1 MIAMPDLFD
10 RLESRVPQTRE
21 SINFRDLR
29 HILTVAKSRVP
40 ALRAQLKGVDI
51 ATLATRPDL
60 ARIPI
65 VRRGDLAA
73 LQGDNAPFGGTCA
86 TRPGALKQIL
96 IGHSAMVA
104 PEGQAKDWW
113 GAARALYAAGLRK
126 GAVVVNCFSYD
137 WGAHGHI
144 VASGAGALGCPVMPL
159 SGAPIDVKVRSV
171 ARVKARFYCGS
182 ADHLKLL
189 LDYANENAIDVSSVK
204 HALLMGPLS
213 AGLRNEFLLRGVAT
227 TRAFATAELGLV
239 AFESG
244 TPDGFILNEGLIL
257 EIVSPGGASL
267 VEPGET
273 GEMVVTRLNADYP
286 LLRFG
291 TGAISA
297 VLPHASPCG
306 RTNTRIRAP
315 LDHAADSAEFC
326 GMRLHSDHIVEIA
339 RRHPSLGR
347 LRFVVRRAK
356 EQDVLIL
363 RAEHRGDEA
372 SMSESL
378 SETLHKITQMRGT
391 IEFVTPG
398 SLPDDEC
405 VIVDERPLN

>member
-1 MIAMPDLFD
+1 MPDLFD
-10 RLESRVPQTRE
+10 RLETRVPQTRE
-21 SINFRDLR
+21 SILFRDLR

-40 ALRAQLKGVDI
+40 ALRAQLKGFDV
-51 ATLATRPDL
+51 AMLATRADL

-65 VRRGDLAA
+65 VRRRDLEA
-73 LQGDNAPFGGTCA
+73 LQVDAPPFGGTCA
-86 TRPGALKQIL
+86 TRPGAMKQIIVGDGL
-96 IGHSAMVA
+96 MAA

-126 GAVVVNCFSYD
+126 GSVVVNAFSYD
-137 WGAHGHI
+137 WGAQGHI
-144 VASGAGALGCPVMPL
+144 VASGAYALGCPVMPL
-159 SGAPIDVKVRSV
+159 AGAPMSVKVRAI
-171 ARVKARFYCGS
+171 ARIKPRFFSGT
-182 ADHLKLL
+182 AEHLKSL
-189 LDYANENAIDVSSVK
+189 LDYAGEHEVDVSSIK
-204 HALLMGPLS
+204 HALVMGPLG
-213 AGLRNEFLLRGVAT
+213 AGLRNEFHLRGVAV

-239 AFESG
+239 AYESG
-244 TPDGFILNEGLIL
+244 TPDGFTLNEGLIL
-257 EIVSPGGASL
+257 ELVVPGGAAL
-267 VEPGET
+267 VEPGEA

-297 VLPHASPCG
+297 ILPHPSACG

-315 LDHAADSAEFC
+315 VEHAAEGAEFC
-326 GMRLHSDHIVEIA
+326 GMRLHSEHIVEIA
-339 RRHPSLGR
+339 RRHPNLGR
-347 LRFVVRRAK
+347 LRLVVRRAK

-378 SETLHKITQMRGT
+378 TETLHKITQIRGT

-398 SLPDDEC
+398 SLPDDEG

>member
-10 RLESRVPQTRE
+10 RLETRVPQTRE
-21 SINFRDLR
+21 SILFRDLR

-40 ALRAQLKGVDI
+40 ALRAQLKGFDI
-51 ATLATRPDL
+51 AAVATRADL

-65 VRRGDLAA
+65 LRRRDLAA
-73 LQGDNAPFGGTCA
+73 LQAETPPFGGVCA
-86 TRPGALKQIL
+86 TRVGALKQIV
-96 IGHSAMVA
+96 IGHGGVVA

-126 GAVVVNCFSYD
+126 GAIVANSFSAD
-137 WGAHGHI
+137 WGPHGPI
-144 VASGAGALGCPVMPL
+144 VASGASALGCPVIPL
-159 SGAPIDVKVRSV
+159 AGAPIDVKIQAI
-171 ARVKARFYCGS
+171 ARIKPQFFSGS
-182 ADHLKLL
+182 ADHLKTL
-189 LDYANENAIDVSSVK
+189 LDHAAERAIDVSSIT
-204 HALLMGPLS
+204 HAILMGPLS
-213 AGLRNEFLLRGVAT
+213 AGLRSEFLLRGVAV

-239 AFESG
+239 AFESSAA
-244 TPDGFILNEGLIL
+244 DGFILNEGLIL
-257 EIVSPGGASL
+257 EIVAPDGTTLTES
-267 VEPGET
+267 GET

-306 RTNTRIRAP
+306 RTNTRIRVP
-315 LDHAADSAEFC
+315 QEHAAESAEFC
-326 GMRLHSDHIVEIA
+326 GMRLHSEHIVEIA

-347 LRFVVRRAK
+347 LRLVVRRAK

-391 IEFVTPG
+391 VEFVTPG
-398 SLPDDEC
+398 SLRDDEGM
-405 VIVDERPLN
+405 IVDERPLN